1 MHARREQIAR
11 LGRVI
16 ALRHREITAVIAR
29 ETCKPVTEAASQEV
43 TAARA
48 RILMR
53 LLSAFPFK
61 LGKKTETEP
70 RA

>member
-1 MHARREQIAR
+1 
-11 LGRVI
+11 
-16 ALRHREITAVIAR
+16 LRHREITAVIAR